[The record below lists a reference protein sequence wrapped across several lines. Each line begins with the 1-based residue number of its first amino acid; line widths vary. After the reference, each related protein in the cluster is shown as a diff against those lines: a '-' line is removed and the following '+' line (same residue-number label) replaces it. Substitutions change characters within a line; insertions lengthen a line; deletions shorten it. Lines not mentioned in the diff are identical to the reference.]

1 MTLSAD
7 VRVTRA
13 GDFTLSAAVSAP
25 AGTVTALLG
34 PNGAGKSTLLRVL
47 AGLLPLDA
55 GRVVL
60 DGTVYDDPTAG
71 VLLPPER
78 RPVGVVFQDYLLFP
92 HLTAL
97 DNVAFGPRCRGLS
110 RARSRQ
116 VAQEWLDRVGLGD
129 LAGRRPRRLSGGQA
143 QRVALARAL
152 ATEPRLLLLDEPL
165 AALDAGT
172 RMRIRTELRR
182 HLDDFGGVAVLVTH
196 DPLDAMVLAD
206 QVVVLEEGRV
216 VQCGAPREIATRPA
230 SRYVAD
236 LVGVNLVP
244 GRGLG
249 GDRVALDGCAL
260 TLPGAPVGDVLVA
273 FPRPRCA
280 CAPWRRPTRG
290 GPGPCGSSAWS
301 PRWTGSWSRSKALPT
316 SGSPSPP
323 APSRTWVCGST
334 PGSGWNRGP
343 RRPWSTRVR
352 RRTDRLRRS
361 GERSRP
367 RRWDRHR
374 AWRPPSA
381 GPRRG
386 RAIVGAWVTGER
398 WGWCAARPRAAR
410 PCWRA

>member
-260 TLPGAPVGDVLVA
+260 TLPGAPVGNVLVA
-273 FPRPRCA
+273 FPPAALRLRAVAPADEGRSWPVRVVGLESQVDRVLVSVEGPPDLRVSLPTGAVADLGVRVDARFWVEPRTEEA
-280 CAPWRRPTRG
+280 VVYPRPTTD
-290 GPGPCGSSAWS
+290 GP
-301 PRWTGSWSRSKALPT
+301 T
-316 SGSPSPP
+316 PP
-323 APSRTWVCGST
+323 LG
-334 PGSGWNRGP
+334 
-343 RRPWSTRVR
+343 
-352 RRTDRLRRS
+352 
-361 GERSRP
+361 
-367 RRWDRHR
+367 
-374 AWRPPSA
+374 
-381 GPRRG
+381 
-386 RAIVGAWVTGER
+386 
-398 WGWCAARPRAAR
+398 
-410 PCWRA
+410 